1 MEKVRSKWYT
11 ILWLVGRILLGVVI
25 REHHVIMSEMSLG
38 IQWLLK
44 PDTTLLKNATPE
56 VMESQC

>member
-1 MEKVRSKWYT
+1 MVYHP
-11 ILWLVGRILLGVVI
+11 LVGGENYEWLSE
-25 REHHVIMSEMSLG
+25 EHHVIMSKMRLG

-44 PDTTLLKNATPE
+44 PDTTLLKNATHE